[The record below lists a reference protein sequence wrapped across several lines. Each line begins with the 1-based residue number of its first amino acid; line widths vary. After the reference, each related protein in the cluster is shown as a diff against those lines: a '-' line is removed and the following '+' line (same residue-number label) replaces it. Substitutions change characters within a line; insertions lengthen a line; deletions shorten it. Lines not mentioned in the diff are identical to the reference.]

1 LIKPAT
7 ASPMKIRIMTPDD
20 TDAVAHLIHHSTN
33 HWYLKNLGKPIF
45 TGGPE
50 DCRIFPEIYE
60 SLDPGCCL
68 VAEIDGKLAG
78 SCFHHPRPT
87 HVGVG
92 IMNAAAGHSGVG
104 VARALLGAVIDLA
117 EGLPLRL
124 VSSAMNLD
132 SFSLYTRAG
141 FTPQAVYQDMIFP
154 DPASCGPLPLLDG
167 TLRPADHADLDA
179 MVALEM
185 ELARIDRRKDCAFFI
200 NNQSGIWRTWVHE
213 SADGRIRGWLS
224 SADHPGCRMIGP
236 GIARDEA
243 TALALIL
250 QQVSLPRGG
259 PPVFLVPA
267 AAGGLVRE
275 LYRRG
280 ARNLELH
287 LSQVRGGMPPASGVV
302 LPSFL
307 PESG

>member
-1 LIKPAT
+1 
-7 ASPMKIRIMTPDD
+7 MKIRTMTPDD
-20 TDAVAHLIHHSTN
+20 TDAVAHLIHSSTN
-33 HWYLKNLGKPIF
+33 NWYIRNLGKPIF
-45 TGGPE
+45 TGGHE

-60 SLDPGCCL
+60 ALDPGCCL
-68 VAEIDGKLAG
+68 IAEIGGEIAG

-92 IMNAAAGHSGVG
+92 IMNAAAEHAGKG
-104 VARALLGAVIDLA
+104 VARALLEAVIDLA
-117 EGLPLRL
+117 GELPLRL
-124 VSSAMNLD
+124 VSSALNLD

-141 FTPQAVYQDMIFP
+141 FSPLAIYQDMIFP
-154 DPASCGPLPLLDG
+154 EPAACGPLPELEG
-167 TLRPADHADLDA
+167 KLRPARHSDLDA

-185 ELARIDRRKDCAFFI
+185 GLAGIDRRKDCAFFI
-200 NNQSGIWRTWVHE
+200 NNDSGIWQTWVHE
-213 SADGRIRGWLS
+213 SADGSIDGWLS

-236 GIARDEA
+236 GIAIDEA
-243 TALALIL
+243 TALALIIK
-250 QQVSLPRGG
+250 QVSLPRGG
-259 PPVFLVPA
+259 SPVFLIPA

-280 ARNLELH
+280 ARNLEIH
-287 LSQVRGGMPPASGVV
+287 LSQVRGGMPPASGIV